1 MGGRTDGLGVGVLT
15 ASQSPREFLDR
26 MREKGLELLS
36 KETDERTT
44 YSDGFANGYWQAF
57 IELREEIERDG

>member
-1 MGGRTDGLGVGVLT
+1 
-15 ASQSPREFLDR
+15 